1 MKAFLGMGLLGSNF
15 VRAMVKR
22 GEQVQ
27 VWNRTASRAQE
38 LEPLG
43 VRVLSSPAEAV
54 QGAEII
60 HLTLKDDASV
70 DEVLAT
76 AAGGLQPGAIIVDH
90 TTTSKEGAIQRSI
103 TWKER
108 GFHYQHAPVF
118 MGPANALE
126 GSGFMLLSGEASLI
140 QKLEPDL
147 AKMTGR
153 LLHFGDAVGKAAAIK
168 LAGNAFLVSLTFGL
182 RDTLHLSQ
190 ALGLSVDDLSTL
202 FSSWNPGQSVN
213 ARLKRMTS
221 GDLRQPS
228 WELNM
233 ARKDMQLF
241 MNAAAQND
249 RELSLMPVIAAIA
262 DEWIAKGY
270 GHYDWTVVGRSEDE
284 IK

>member
-15 VRAMVKR
+15 VRAMVRR

-54 QGAEII
+54 QGAEMI
-60 HLTLKDDASV
+60 HITLKDDASV
-70 DEVLAT
+70 DEVLAA
-76 AAGGLQPGAIIVDH
+76 AAGGLQPGAIIIDH
-90 TTTSKEGAIQRSI
+90 TTTSKEGAIQRSN

-118 MGPANALE
+118 MGPANALD
-126 GSGFMLLSGEASLI
+126 GSGFMLLSGDPFLI
-140 QKLEPDL
+140 QKLEPAL
-147 AKMTGR
+147 SKMTGK
-153 LLHFGDAVGKAAAIK
+153 LLHFGDELGKAAAIK

-182 RDTLHLSQ
+182 RDTLLLSQ

-202 FSSWNPGQSVN
+202 FSSWNPGQSLN

-228 WELNM
+228 WELSM

-241 MNAAAQND
+241 LNAAAQND
-249 RELSLMPVIAAIA
+249 RELSLMPVIASIA
-262 DEWIAKGY
+262 DEWIEKGY

-284 IK
+284 KL